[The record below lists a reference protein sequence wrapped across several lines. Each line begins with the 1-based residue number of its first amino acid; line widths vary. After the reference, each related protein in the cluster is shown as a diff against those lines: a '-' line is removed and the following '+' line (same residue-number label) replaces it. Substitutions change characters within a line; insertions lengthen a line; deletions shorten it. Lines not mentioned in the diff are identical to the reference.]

1 MSSRALRKA
10 QRERE
15 EQDRLEKLTQEAAEL
30 EEEEDDD
37 DAPAP
42 AARSAFAM
50 LQEDD
55 DDDDGGAALDEDDDQ
70 HEDAA
75 SSIPPSSATTAGS
88 KSKNNKKKKKKKAKA
103 SAEEGLP
110 GVDDDMDEIDQA
122 LKQLSANGQADQT
135 GTTNAGVDH
144 KLDETSRLLAIDT
157 NHLHAQNEMRRLFG
171 RAALEQRDDDEEDPA
186 PQNVGG
192 NRRQQR
198 RVQQVGLAQ
207 ALRGQGGAGGRAGGL
222 SAMAL
227 RRNIFI
233 QGKEDWPIAT
243 GGGLAMEVEEK
254 RADGTV
260 LYRFVHNSFYQDV
273 QSQFEMCVES
283 MDPNRLVMLLRHNP
297 YHISTLLQVSEIAK
311 QDRDHATSGDLLER
325 ALFSMGRAA
334 HSTFAKNLAEG
345 KARLDFRRPE
355 NREFWLASWRYMQ
368 NLSMRGTWRTVYE
381 WAKLLYALAPEE
393 DPYALWLVLDQ
404 YALRS
409 RQDLDFL
416 NLSKNASLKEVHQN
430 MPNIALSQGLADY
443 RAGNKSKGQQ
453 ALFTAIAKHPW
464 VIARLM
470 QELSLDPP
478 PNIWGKEPRTEKEK
492 LYTELYATR
501 AKDLWNTPENCA
513 LLTETASALP
523 PELAPV
529 DPDTSPISTPEARHV
544 LLSDSPPLIA
554 LLPRSFTAR
563 MTFASDP
570 LPPSDAYPPPTTAT
584 TNSRR
589 PTVPGAGP
597 QPNGRL
603 GTPAQNL
610 RELQGLYSFFS
621 SLFPW
626 FNPAGDSA
634 EDGDRG
640 AATGLEDNPPQPP
653 DEETVA
659 QRIRESGVSEE
670 VVVERTQRMMVL
682 QAALLGE
689 EREGEIARAR
699 AEGEEGDG
707 GNGGVGERAERRQA
721 WVQEGED
728 EE

>member
-37 DAPAP
+37 DQAPAP
-42 AARSAFAM
+42 AAKSAFAM
-50 LQEDD
+50 LQEDE
-55 DDDDGGAALDEDDDQ
+55 DDDDGGAALDEEDDQ
-70 HEDAA
+70 HEDAAA
-75 SSIPPSSATTAGS
+75 SSIPPSSATTGGS
-88 KSKNNKKKKKKKAKA
+88 KSKNNKKKKKKKAKTT
-103 SAEEGLP
+103 AEEGLP

-122 LKQLSANGQADQT
+122 LKQLSANGHADQT
-135 GTTNAGVDH
+135 GTTNAGVDQ

-345 KARLDFRRPE
+345 KARLDFRRSE
-355 NREFWLASWRYMQ
+355 NREFWLAAWRYMQ

-430 MPNIALSQGLADY
+430 MPNIALSQGLAEY

-453 ALFTAIAKHPW
+453 ALFTAIGKHPW

-470 QELSLDPP
+470 QELNLDPP

-492 LYTELYATR
+492 LYTELYALR

-523 PELAPV
+523 PELPPA
-529 DPDTSPISTPEARHV
+529 DPNPSPISTPEARHV

-563 MTFASDP
+563 MTSASDP
-570 LPPSDAYPPPTTAT
+570 LPPSDAYPPPTSISNT
-584 TNSRR
+584 SRG
-589 PTVPGAGP
+589 PAASGAGP
-597 QPNGRL
+597 SPNTHL

-626 FNPAGDSA
+626 FNPTADSGT
-634 EDGDRG
+634 DG
-640 AATGLEDNPPQPP
+640 APGLEANPPQPP
-653 DEETVA
+653 DEDTVA
-659 QRIRESGVSEE
+659 ERIRESGVSEE

-689 EREGEIARAR
+689 EDREEEIARAR
-699 AEGEEGDG
+699 AEGEADG
-707 GNGGVGERAERRQA
+707 AGADGMARAERRQA
-721 WVQEGED
+721 WVEEGDED
-728 EE
+728 S

>member
-1 MSSRALRKA
+1 
-10 QRERE
+10 
-15 EQDRLEKLTQEAAEL
+15 
-30 EEEEDDD
+30 
-37 DAPAP
+37 
-42 AARSAFAM
+42 
-50 LQEDD
+50 
-55 DDDDGGAALDEDDDQ
+55 
-70 HEDAA
+70 
-75 SSIPPSSATTAGS
+75 
-88 KSKNNKKKKKKKAKA
+88 
-103 SAEEGLP
+103 
-110 GVDDDMDEIDQA
+110 
-122 LKQLSANGQADQT
+122 
-135 GTTNAGVDH
+135 
-144 KLDETSRLLAIDT
+144 
-157 NHLHAQNEMRRLFG
+157 
-171 RAALEQRDDDEEDPA
+171 
-186 PQNVGG
+186 
-192 NRRQQR
+192 
-198 RVQQVGLAQ
+198 
-207 ALRGQGGAGGRAGGL
+207 
-222 SAMAL
+222 
-227 RRNIFI
+227 
-233 QGKEDWPIAT
+233 
-243 GGGLAMEVEEK
+243 
-254 RADGTV
+254 
-260 LYRFVHNSFYQDV
+260 
-273 QSQFEMCVES
+273 
-283 MDPNRLVMLLRHNP
+283 
-297 YHISTLLQVSEIAK
+297 
-311 QDRDHATSGDLLER
+311 
-325 ALFSMGRAA
+325 
-334 HSTFAKNLAEG
+334 
-345 KARLDFRRPE
+345 
-355 NREFWLASWRYMQ
+355 
-368 NLSMRGTWRTVYE
+368 
-381 WAKLLYALAPEE
+381 
-393 DPYALWLVLDQ
+393 
-404 YALRS
+404 
-409 RQDLDFL
+409 
-416 NLSKNASLKEVHQN
+416 

-563 MTFASDP
+563 MTSASDP

-634 EDGDRG
+634 EDDRGDRG

-689 EREGEIARAR
+689 EDGGREGEIARAR
-699 AEGEEGDG
+699 AEGEEGDEEIRHKRTSRHPSRPPVRWKKVTRNGKYFEMIRNLCFSGLLPFLLHSTLGEASIYYSRKISKYWDQRSSSRKRRKDGENASLNGKHITGPPNHILIPQGPAISYPANTSSPRPPSPPPHPHHYRLYTPTTASTDSASGPHDSTTSYPENYAVARPRRPRSRPGRTPATPGRCRLG
-707 GNGGVGERAERRQA
+707 GGRRRLCTRGVRRMSPA
-721 WVQEGED
+721 TFPRTSRRLTRYVFCEDPVGVVRVEEGVEGD
-728 EE
+728 ESVGAASSLSFPYMDAFDPVPCSVCTRTSLRDALEEMVEVPSVADVHLPVPEEFAPCTAQIWRLTSLTWIRKCTSSHVRMMTAVRGSLLRFDSVSFSSFE

>member
-15 EQDRLEKLTQEAAEL
+15 EQDRLEKLKQEAAEL

-37 DAPAP
+37 QAPAP
-42 AARSAFAM
+42 AAKSAFAM
-50 LQEDD
+50 LQEDED
-55 DDDDGGAALDEDDDQ
+55 EDDGGAALDEDDDQ

-75 SSIPPSSATTAGS
+75 SSIPPSSATTGGS

-103 SAEEGLP
+103 TAEEGLP

-122 LKQLSANGQADQT
+122 LKQLSANGHADQT
-135 GTTNAGVDH
+135 GTTHAGVDQ

-157 NHLHAQNEMRRLFG
+157 NQLHAQNEMRRLFG

-254 RADGTV
+254 RPDGTV

-345 KARLDFRRPE
+345 KARLDFRRSE
-355 NREFWLASWRYMQ
+355 NREFWLAAWRYMQ

-416 NLSKNASLKEVHQN
+416 NLSKNASMKEVHHN
-430 MPNIALSQGLADY
+430 MPNIALSQGLAEY

-453 ALFTAIAKHPW
+453 ALFTAIGKHPW

-470 QELSLDPP
+470 QELNLDPP
-478 PNIWGKEPRTEKEK
+478 PNIWGKEPRTEKER
-492 LYTELYATR
+492 LYTELYAFR

-523 PELAPV
+523 PELPPA
-529 DPDTSPISTPEARHV
+529 DPDTTPISTPEARHV

-563 MTFASDP
+563 MTSASDP
-570 LPPSDAYPPPTTAT
+570 LPPSDAYPPPTT
-584 TNSRR
+584 TNTSRR
-589 PTVPGAGP
+589 PAASAAGTA
-597 QPNGRL
+597 QPNARL

-610 RELQGLYSFFS
+610 RELQGLYTFFS

-626 FNPAGDSA
+626 FNPSGSDAN
-634 EDGDRG
+634 G
-640 AATGLEDNPPQPP
+640 ADALEGSPAQPP
-653 DEETVA
+653 DEDTVA
-659 QRIRESGVSEE
+659 ERIRESGVSEE

-689 EREGEIARAR
+689 EREEEIARAR
-699 AEGEEGDG
+699 AEGEDERDG
-707 GNGGVGERAERRQA
+707 VVGERRAERRQA
-721 WVQEGED
+721 WVEEGE